1 MSNNSIN
8 VFILTSKCNY
18 RCDYCYQSQG
28 IERDDFS
35 LSREKIKEYIDKVIE
50 NEPNGQTL
58 FVLFG
63 GEPFLR
69 VKEMEFFFEYALSK
83 KENCIFHIDTNGFYF
98 NNIDHVKHFF
108 TLPAVK
114 MNKVHILISFDGI
127 GNYRRKDINGNDTS
141 LKTLK
146 IINLLVKCNFNIG
159 ISYTIHAGNFTNFQS
174 DIIEIIEK
182 LHIKRMRINIFRKEL
197 EDTFGWSFFSE
208 EEFSKQYESFF
219 NEIYKKYRV
228 PICNMNCGSCNECT
242 HSQKT
247 RTYYAQNITSNNI
260 NISTNVSDY
269 M

>member
-28 IERDDFS
+28 IKRDDYS
-35 LSREKIKEYIDKVIE
+35 LSKKTIKEYIDKVID
-50 NEPNGQTL
+50 NETDGQTL

-69 VKEMEFFFEYALSK
+69 IKEMEFFFEYALSRK
-83 KENCIFHIDTNGFYF
+83 KNCIFHIDTNGFYF
-98 NNIDHVKHFF
+98 NNVEHVKHFF

-114 MNKVHILISFDGI
+114 MNKVHILISFDGV

-146 IINLLVKCNFNIG
+146 IINLLVKCNFNVG
-159 ISYTIHAGNFTNFQS
+159 ISYTIHAGNFKNFQS
-174 DIIEIIEK
+174 DIIEMIEK

-197 EDTFGWSFFSE
+197 EDTFGYCFENEAFSHR
-208 EEFSKQYESFF
+208 YESFF
-219 NEIYKKYRV
+219 NKIYKKYRV
-228 PICNMNCGSCNECT
+228 PICKMNCSVCNECL
-242 HSQKT
+242 HNQKT
-247 RTYYAQNITSNNI
+247 RTYYAQKITSNDI
-260 NISTNVSDY
+260 NISSHVSDY